1 MTSGHADSPR
11 EPALRW
17 PRIVAF
23 AERRLPALTRLKQPE
38 SLPVQLDRRRIY
50 VLPTR
55 FGLMFSA
62 VLLVMM
68 LGALNYNNNPAL
80 LLTCL
85 LAAASYQSIFQA
97 FRALNRLGVHALQ
110 ADPSHAGDHVH
121 VRIHFHSGA
130 RARHGLRL
138 DIGSQHAIFD
148 LHNADEQTIV
158 VALPTIR
165 RGWYRPGR
173 IRICSE
179 YPFGL
184 FHVWSWLN
192 PQFAVLIYPRLE
204 AHPPPLPQSS
214 AQTQAADLRRN
225 GDELAALREY
235 RPGDPL
241 RSIAWKAS
249 ARHDSLLVKEFE
261 ANKGI
266 EILLDFAQ
274 LRSLDRESRI
284 SRLASWVCMAESAQV
299 RYALT
304 LPGQHI
310 DFGRG
315 SEHRATCLR
324 ALALL
329 PGGSA

>member
-1 MTSGHADSPR
+1 MNSGKSNSTTGQP
-11 EPALRW
+11 LRW
-17 PRIVAF
+17 PRVVAF

-38 SLPVQLDRRRIY
+38 ALPIRLDRRRIY

-85 LAAASYQSIFQA
+85 LGAAGYQSIFQA
-97 FRALNRLGVHALQ
+97 FRALNRLELRALQ
-110 ADPSHAGDHVH
+110 SNPCHAGERLL
-121 VRIHFHSGA
+121 VRFRFHAGG
-130 RARHGLRL
+130 RDRLGLRL
-138 DIGSQHAIFD
+138 DIGVENKLFD
-148 LHNADEQTIV
+148 LRELHEQPI
-158 VALPTIR
+158 AIELPTLQ
-165 RGWYRPGR
+165 RGWYRIGR
-173 IRICSE
+173 VRVSSE

-192 PQFAVLIYPRLE
+192 PQFAALIYPRLE
-204 AHPPPLPQSS
+204 AHPPPLPKTG
-214 AQTQAADLRRN
+214 AHTQETSVRRH

-235 RPGDPL
+235 RPGDAL

-249 ARHDSLLVKEFE
+249 ARHDYLLVKEFE
-261 ANKGI
+261 SQSGKQ
-266 EILLDFAQ
+266 ILLDFAA
-274 LRSLDRESRI
+274 LRGLDREARI

-299 RYALT
+299 SYAIH
-304 LPGQHI
+304 LPGQRI
-310 DFGRG
+310 GYGRG
-315 SEHRATCLR
+315 SDHRAACLH

-329 PGGSA
+329 PGGGE